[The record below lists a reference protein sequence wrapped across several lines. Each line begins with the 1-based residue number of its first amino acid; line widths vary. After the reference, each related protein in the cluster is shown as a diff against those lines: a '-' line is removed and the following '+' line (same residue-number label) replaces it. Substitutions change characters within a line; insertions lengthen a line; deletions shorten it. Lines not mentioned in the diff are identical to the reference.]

1 MSLPN
6 MMNLKKFS
14 TVIKIVSS
22 NYKTIRKQP
31 SANASWTCALPKGF
45 IAYLIFNTIK
55 KLALGSLWTIKSCQK
70 NTPFDNAKPSAFGVS
85 WKGLI
90 SLATRLRN
98 SFRSLTT
105 IYNLILGSLWTIKSC
120 QKEQATYGNYRM
132 ISIDCC
138 SSCFLSNYP
147 LLIIS
152 LNYTRHHGCF
162 SSRKIDCY
170 KDFENRNNLLR

>member
-1 MSLPN
+1 MPPKLVHQQRALQPTLYSTQSRNWHLAASGPLRVVKRTSLLTMQNP
-6 MMNLKKFS
+6 
-14 TVIKIVSS
+14 
-22 NYKTIRKQP
+22 P
-31 SANASWTCALPKGF
+31 
-45 IAYLIFNTIK
+45 
-55 KLALGSLWTIKSCQK
+55 
-70 NTPFDNAKPSAFGVS
+70 AFGVS

-105 IYNLILGSLWTIKSC
+105 IYNLTLGSLWTIKSC
-120 QKEQATYGNYRM
+120 QKEQATSGNYRM

-152 LNYTRHHGCF
+152 INYTRHHGCI